1 MKGYFVTGIGT
12 EIGKTV
18 VSAILVEAL
27 KADYWKPVQAGDL
40 HHTDSMKIQAWTKD
54 TQIQIHQETYRLHTP
69 MSPHAAAEI
78 DQLEIKLTD
87 FELPET
93 VNTLIVEG
101 AGGLLV
107 PLNEEACIIDL
118 IEHLGLPVV
127 LVSNNYLGSINH
139 TLLSIEALRHRNIPI
154 AALIFNGVESE
165 TSEAI
170 IKKMGNLPKVYH
182 LPQLSKIDQTAIVA
196 EAKKLAPQLQLD
208 LPDSIPHLVEM
219 DQKYV
224 WHPYTQMKTAGPPL
238 PIVKGR
244 KALLIDEQGREYIDA
259 ISSWWV
265 NIHGHGNPYIAQ
277 KIGEQ
282 ARQLEH
288 VIFAGFTHPPAVEVA
303 ERLLE
308 KLPANQAKIFY
319 SDNGSTAVEI
329 GIKMAIQYFHNQ
341 GIRRKR
347 LIAFD
352 QAFHGETFG
361 AMSASGDL
369 SLNTAFA
376 DHLFEVKRIPV
387 PSKGNL
393 SASLAALKAQ
403 LNQGDVYAFIFEP
416 LVLGAAG
423 MIMYPP
429 EALDQLIA
437 LCRKHQVLA
446 IADEVMTGFGRTGR
460 LFASDYLENKP
471 DIICMAKG
479 LTGGTLPLAVTS
491 CTQEVFMGFWSDDKK
506 KTLFH
511 GHSFTANPL
520 GCAAA
525 LASFDLFE
533 KVGLSQIKRIEKRH
547 AEFLQF
553 IQNHPSVAEVRM
565 RGTILAV
572 EFKTGEQ
579 TSYFNHLRD
588 QLYQF
593 FLDRQLLLRPLGNV
607 IYILPPYCITDEQ
620 LNLVYQAIEEAL
632 DQFSMKKSLS

>member
-18 VSAILVEAL
+18 VSSILVEAL
-27 KADYWKPVQAGDL
+27 GADYWKPVQAGDL
-40 HHTDSMKIQAWTKD
+40 HNSDSIKIQAWT
-54 TQIQIHQETYRLHTP
+54 QHSNIRIHREAFRLNTP
-69 MSPHAAAEI
+69 MSPHAAADI
-78 DQLEIKLTD
+78 DQVELQVQD
-87 FELPET
+87 FKLPET
-93 VNTLIVEG
+93 ENTLVVEG

-107 PLNEEACIIDL
+107 PLNEEECMIDL
-118 IEHLGLPVV
+118 IEHLDLPVI
-127 LVSNNYLGSINH
+127 LVSHNYLGSINH

-154 AALIFNGVESE
+154 AALIFNGTPSPTSE
-165 TSEAI
+165 TI
-170 IKKMGNLPKVYH
+170 IKKMGRIPLIYH
-182 LPQLSKIDQTAIVA
+182 LPQLSLINQDTIAA
-196 EAKKLAPQLQLD
+196 EAKKLVPQLQLKA
-208 LPDSIPHLVEM
+208 PDTISNLAEK

-224 WHPYTQMKTAGPPL
+224 WHPYTQMKTAGLPL
-238 PIVKGR
+238 PIVKG
-244 KALLIDEQGREYIDA
+244 KGALLFDDKGQDYIDA

-265 NIHGHGNPYIAQ
+265 NIHGHSHPYIAQ

-282 ARQLEH
+282 ARVLEH

-303 ERLLE
+303 ERLLK
-308 KLPANQAKIFY
+308 KLPSNQDKVFY

-329 GIKMAIQYFHNQ
+329 GIKMAIQYFHNK
-341 GIRRKR
+341 GIKRKR

-369 SLNTAFA
+369 SLNTPFA

-387 PSKGNL
+387 PTEGNIA
-393 SASLAALKAQ
+393 ASLAALKNQ
-403 LNQGDVYAFIFEP
+403 LEQGDVYAFIFEP

-423 MIMYPP
+423 MIMYSP

-437 LCRKHQVLA
+437 VCREHQVLA

-460 LFASDYLENKP
+460 LFASEYLSNKP

-491 CTQEVFMGFWSDDKK
+491 CTQEVFMGFWSDDKN

-525 LASFDLFE
+525 LASFDLFD
-533 KVGLSQIKRIEKRH
+533 KVGLSQIKRIEKQHQR
-547 AEFLQF
+547 FLQS
-553 IQNHPSVAEVRM
+553 IQTHPAVADARM

-579 TSYFNHLRD
+579 TSYFNQLRD
-588 QLYQF
+588 QLYKF
-593 FLDRQLLLRPLGNV
+593 FLDRHLLLRPLGNV
-607 IYILPPYCITDEQ
+607 IYILPPYCISDQQ
-620 LNLVYQAIEEAL
+620 LDQVYTAIEEAL
-632 DQFSMKKSLS
+632 DQFSIKKDSA